1 MLIHLAFPPIRNY
14 IFLIKN
20 FCCKWSC
27 LGYNHMKLAVNWETI
42 HELHF
47 FVLYVQNL
55 SELPGAFATE
65 EAVCMIRALQ
75 AKQMQSEQNHSRCLN
90 APRRGTGTK
99 AGHGSF
105 GKLLRCNFGVRIALT
120 RSAVSER
127 VGEVWGW
134 GTASLKA
141 AAGSRDFEIG
151 KSLLKCNG

>member
-47 FVLYVQNL
+47 FRVVRSEPFWTPGSLRNWRSGLHDSRSASQANAKRAKPQPL
-55 SELPGAFATE
+55 SERAT
-65 EAVCMIRALQ
+65 
-75 AKQMQSEQNHSRCLN
+75 
-90 APRRGTGTK
+90 PRTGTR